1 MACLSGGCG
10 LGCLAAAD
18 VGGGDFGFWRLRRI
32 LGCLA
37 AADAGCGDL
46 GVWRGYFGGLGVWRL
61 TAAAAASESWV
72 PGGAAA
78 EET

>member
-1 MACLSGGCG
+1 MWAAETLGSGGCG
-10 LGCLAAAD
+10 GYLG
-18 VGGGDFGFWRLRRI
+18 VWRRRMRWILRV
-32 LGCLA
+32 LA